1 MTPPGA
7 APSVRPART
16 LLTATLS
23 IVLGALPIFMVG
35 AMAVFIRPE
44 LGFGESGLGAL
55 ATVYYLASAL
65 TTVPGGRL
73 AEHLGGSRAMALGAT
88 LALVTAVGIALF
100 ATSWATL
107 AILLVIAGVGNGIAF
122 PSSNLAMSRGFPVH
136 RQGVGFAIKQ
146 SAGPYATVLAGAA
159 VPLIGLTIGWR
170 WAFALMAVATLP
182 IVAGWWHR
190 VDIAPRRPRGP
201 GPVPKRALWILAA
214 GAFFGVNGTASLGAF
229 YVESTVSGG
238 LDPARAGAFLAIGS
252 AIGICFRLVW
262 GWIGDRHPHWHVTM
276 LTTLLVVGS
285 GMFLIFGRVQGV
297 VPTFLIS
304 VVVFS
309 TAWAWP
315 SLLGFAVVT
324 RVPDA
329 PGIASGILG
338 AGQFGGGILGPLT
351 FGLLAEHS
359 SYRTAWTFAGGM
371 VLAAAVTIFVGGRA
385 LERTATPGRSTR

>member
-1 MTPPGA
+1 MTSDESATG
-7 APSVRPART
+7 VRPART

-23 IVLGALPIFMVG
+23 IVLGAMPIFMVG

-44 LGFGESGLGAL
+44 LGFSEAGLGAL
-55 ATVYYLASAL
+55 ATLYYLASAL

-88 LALVTAVGIALF
+88 LDLVTAVGIALF
-100 ATSWATL
+100 ATSWGTL
-107 AILLVIAGVGNGIAF
+107 AVLLMIAGVGNGIAF
-122 PSSNLAMSRGFPVH
+122 PSSNLAMSRGFPLH

-146 SAGPYATVLAGAA
+146 SAGPYATVIAGAA

-170 WAFALMAVATLP
+170 WAFAMMAVATLP
-182 IVAGWWHR
+182 IVAGWWAR

-201 GPVPKRALWILAA
+201 GPIPRRALWILAA
-214 GAFFGVNGTASLGAF
+214 GAFFGVNATASIGAF

-238 LDPARAGAFLAIGS
+238 LEPATAGTFLAVGS
-252 AIGICFRLVW
+252 AIGICFRVVW
-262 GWIGDRHPHWHVTM
+262 GWIGDRHATWHISM
-276 LTTLLVVGS
+276 IATLLVVGS
-285 GMFLIFGRVQGV
+285 AVFLVFGRVQGLLPV
-297 VPTFLIS
+297 FGVS
-304 VVVFS
+304 VLVFS

-338 AGQFGGGILGPLT
+338 AGQFGGGILGPLL
-351 FGLLAEHS
+351 FGLLAEHT
-359 SYRTAWTFAGGM
+359 SYRTAWTFAAVM
-371 VLAAAVTIFVGGRA
+371 ALAAAATITVGGRA
-385 LERTATPGRSTR
+385 LERERSTT